1 MTARTPGGGRNDPAT
16 MTTAATTIGRLILTR
31 TGLDLS
37 GEPSGTLARRM
48 RHRMEALGLESIS
61 EYEQKLHASDFEL
74 GRLIDSST
82 TNETRFFREAYHF
95 KYLTSLIYPEWDRE
109 PLISRRVWSAGCAT
123 GEEAYSLSIHR
134 LGHSRD
140 FTILGTDLSSTAIDW
155 ARSGRLTDRR
165 AREAME
171 MFPEHVRASQGGPV
185 LSPVITAGVSFS
197 VDNLFSTGIE
207 GPFDLIM
214 CRNVMMFMT
223 PLARFR
229 VQGHLSDRLVKG
241 GYLFVGHTEW
251 VHRSEFK
258 LVATGAYRK
267 S

>member
-1 MTARTPGGGRNDPAT
+1 MTARTPGGGRNDPAP
-16 MTTAATTIGRLILTR
+16 TAPSLAAVGRFIMAR

-37 GEPSGTLARRM
+37 VQPGGTLARRM
-48 RHRMEALGLESIS
+48 QQRMAALGLRSFT
-61 EYEQKLHASDFEL
+61 EYEQNLYASEFEI
-74 GRLIDSST
+74 GRLIDHST

-95 KYLTSLIYPEWDRE
+95 NYLTSLVYPDWDRD
-109 PLISRRVWSAGCAT
+109 PWVSRRVWSAGCAT
-123 GEEAYSLSIHR
+123 GEEVYSLSIHR
-134 LGHSRD
+134 LEHNRT
-140 FTILGTDLSSTAIDW
+140 FAILGTDLSSTAIDW
-155 ARSGRLTDRR
+155 ALSGRLSDRG
-165 AREAME
+165 ARDARQRFPQYVRMSEE
-171 MFPEHVRASQGGPV
+171 MPV
-185 LSPVITAGVSFS
+185 LSPNIRAGVSFL
-197 VDNLFSTGIE
+197 VDNLYSTDVK

-229 VQGHLSDRLVKG
+229 IQGHLSDRLAKG

-258 LVATGAYRK
+258 LVGTGAYRK